1 MIKDVKKILEK
12 RYGVDY
18 HPEDHERVAEE
29 ICQLFEPKP
38 KHPPELD
45 ELIPEGAIPVI
56 QKDMNGNEYLVGYWN
71 SEPKPDEGRLQKVG
85 NTSKEDYCLACVLCG
100 VTDGLTLTA
109 HRNQLGKV
117 CGWLVACIKC
127 QESLHDFNLVDAK
140 TASILKK
147 KYEADMKHL
156 SHLIDD
162 VIELEKKVKSK
173 DAECQERVDKL
184 IASYTEYI
192 EARKSDLTGMP
203 SRSIPHS
210 MALQVRRD
218 TLDFALKAF
227 LDLAY
232 K

>member
-1 MIKDVKKILEK
+1 MIEEVKKIARAMITASHYNNL
-12 RYGVDY
+12 
-18 HPEDHERVAEE
+18 PEASFESYIRE

-38 KHPPELD
+38 
-45 ELIPEGAIPVI
+45 
-56 QKDMNGNEYLVGYWN
+56 
-71 SEPKPDEGRLQKVG
+71 DEGRLLTDEVLAEIFVEVEKKYGYQKTPKDFG
-85 NTSKEDYCLACVLCG
+85 
-100 VTDGLTLTA
+100 
-109 HRNQLGKV
+109 HIRNE
-117 CGWLVACIKC
+117 ASIKNHY
-127 QESLHDFNLVDAK
+127 EAIIAK

-156 SHLIDD
+156 LHLIDD
-162 VIELEKKVKSK
+162 VFELEKKVKSK

-227 LDLAY
+227 IELAN